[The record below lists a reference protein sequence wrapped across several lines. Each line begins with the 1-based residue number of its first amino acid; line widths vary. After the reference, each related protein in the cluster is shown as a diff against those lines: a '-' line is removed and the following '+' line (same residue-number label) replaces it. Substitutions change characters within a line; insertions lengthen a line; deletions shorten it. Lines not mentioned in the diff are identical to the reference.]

1 MVHGKRILRN
11 ATFLTV
17 GDKINN
23 LLLFFFFLYFARK
36 FGVIP
41 TGEYS
46 FGYSF
51 AYAFIVFADLGIS
64 TYLVRE
70 VARKNSV
77 DRQLFL
83 DCLILKSIAI
93 LFVTSIAVAITAV
106 FFSEFS
112 KLKLIVLLYW
122 GIYWLFFSLADVFI
136 AELNGHEK
144 MGRVSLLGIWHKLIC
159 FVGGSLLI
167 FLGFNYDI
175 VLIVLPISSILYF
188 ISCVLVSMS
197 SLGWTKTRVK
207 PFKDYISLLR
217 ELMPFCIAF
226 ILLEILWNQDIL
238 ILGVARGDR
247 AVGIYSSALKII
259 TFILNISN
267 FLYISI
273 LPVLS
278 GLYIESKEKL
288 INICQTII
296 KYTVLIFLPISFG
309 IFLTADRIIEILYPE
324 NFYSSGIVLKI
335 TAWIIIT
342 GFAQT
347 LFSAILTCIDR
358 QKEKVVLIGVNFAVS
373 VPLTFFLIYFLNY
386 TGAAIAKLIST
397 VLGLLFFAFLV
408 YRYLDFS
415 PLLKLSLKPLVA
427 CLVMTICG
435 YYYRD
440 MGLNYFIM
448 FSVIIYMVSLLVL
461 GTFTKQEII
470 FIKDIMIIH
479 PFKKTDT

>member
-1 MVHGKRILRN
+1 MIHGKRILRN
-11 ATFLTV
+11 ATFLTI
-17 GDKINN
+17 GDKVSN
-23 LLLFFFFLYFARK
+23 LMLFFFFLYFARE
-36 FGVIP
+36 FGVVP

-51 AYAFIVFADLGIS
+51 AYTFIVFADLGIS

-70 VARKNSV
+70 VARKDSV

-83 DCLILKSIAI
+83 DCLILRSIAI
-93 LFVTSIAVAITAV
+93 LFVTCIAIAITVA

-122 GIYWLFFSLADVFI
+122 GIHWLFNSLADVFI

-144 MGRVSLLGIWHKLIC
+144 MGRVSLLGLWHKLIC
-159 FVGGSLLI
+159 FVGGYLLI
-167 FLGFNYDI
+167 FKGFNYGI
-175 VLIVLPISSILYF
+175 VLIILPISSILYF
-188 ISCVLVSMS
+188 ISCIIVSVY
-197 SLGWTKTRVK
+197 SLGRPKARVK
-207 PFKDYISLLR
+207 SFKDYILLLKK
-217 ELMPFCIAF
+217 LMPFYIAF

-238 ILGVARGDR
+238 ILGLVRGDQ
-247 AVGIYSSALKII
+247 AVGIYSSALKIV

-267 FLYISI
+267 FIYISI

-278 GLYIESKEKL
+278 KMYIESKEKL
-288 INICQTII
+288 KNICQTII
-296 KYTVLIFLPISFG
+296 KYTVIIFMPISFG
-309 IFLTADRIIEILYPE
+309 IFLTANRIIEIIYPD

-335 TAWIIIT
+335 TAWMIIT
-342 GFAQT
+342 GFVQA
-347 LFSAILTCIDR
+347 LFSAILAAVDR
-358 QKEKVVLIGVNFAVS
+358 QKERVVLIGFNFVVS
-373 VPLTFFLIYFLNY
+373 VPLSFYLIYFLNY

-397 VLGLLFFAFLV
+397 VSGLLFFAFLIH
-408 YRYLDFS
+408 RYLDS
-415 PLLKLSLKPLVA
+415 LPLLKLSFKPLVA

-435 YYYRD
+435 YYIRD

-470 FIKDIMIIH
+470 FIKEMLMIR
-479 PFKKTDT
+479 PFKKTET

>member
-1 MVHGKRILRN
+1 M
-11 ATFLTV
+11 
-17 GDKINN
+17 
-23 LLLFFFFLYFARK
+23 
-36 FGVIP
+36 
-41 TGEYS
+41 
-46 FGYSF
+46 
-51 AYAFIVFADLGIS
+51 
-64 TYLVRE
+64 
-70 VARKNSV
+70 
-77 DRQLFL
+77 
-83 DCLILKSIAI
+83 
-93 LFVTSIAVAITAV
+93 
-106 FFSEFS
+106 
-112 KLKLIVLLYW
+112 
-122 GIYWLFFSLADVFI
+122 
-136 AELNGHEK
+136 
-144 MGRVSLLGIWHKLIC
+144 
-159 FVGGSLLI
+159 
-167 FLGFNYDI
+167 
-175 VLIVLPISSILYF
+175 
-188 ISCVLVSMS
+188 
-197 SLGWTKTRVK
+197 
-207 PFKDYISLLR
+207 
-217 ELMPFCIAF
+217 
-226 ILLEILWNQDIL
+226 
-238 ILGVARGDR
+238 
-247 AVGIYSSALKII
+247 
-259 TFILNISN
+259 NISN
-267 FLYISI
+267 FIYISI

-309 IFLTADRIIEILYPE
+309 IFLTADRIIEILYPK

-347 LFSAILTCIDR
+347 LFSAILTGIDR

-373 VPLTFFLIYFLNY
+373 VPLNFFLIYFLNY

-415 PLLKLSLKPLVA
+415 PLLKLALKPLVA

-470 FIKDIMIIH
+470 FIKEIMIIH
-479 PFKKTDT
+479 PFKKTET